1 MHKIN
6 SVVAALSL
14 LSLAHAQT
22 ETKTMEPITRVAH
35 PDLSG
40 TAAFVRVADGPL
52 FFSSHVFARDVTL
65 DARGQ
70 AVQALDALGVELG
83 KVGGDL
89 SRIIRLNAYVASE
102 SDTEAVE
109 AAIAARFAAHP
120 PALTLVATP
129 LVVANARVAFDVV
142 AAVSP
147 APAPAA
153 VAWTESGG
161 VLPAGAKVFLSG
173 QVERGDNLVSSVRR
187 TMEGL
192 HQTNAGLGLA
202 KTDVV
207 QIKVFMQP
215 FAEHPIAVREIAAT
229 FEGGRTPPIIV
240 MQWTSNNP
248 VEIEMVVSGAAIR
261 PAPSVPLSFPPLAG
275 KPDSPRYSHIAV
287 VAAGTPL
294 IFLGGLN
301 TGPGVAHREQWKQIF
316 ERLGSTLYEAGSSF
330 RHLVKATY
338 YVTESPARG
347 VLNEIRA
354 VYYDPAR
361 PPAASAVGVKSVGR
375 PDRAWHI
382 DLIAIPHPGP
392 R

>member
-1 MHKIN
+1 M
-6 SVVAALSL
+6 A
-14 LSLAHAQT
+14 
-22 ETKTMEPITRVAH
+22 PISRVAH
-35 PDLSG
+35 PDQSG

-52 FFSSHVFARDVTL
+52 FFSRHVFARDVTL

-70 AVQALDALGVELG
+70 ADQAFDALGVELG

-89 SRIIRLNAYVASE
+89 SRVIRLNAYVAAE
-102 SDTEAVE
+102 SDTPAVE

-129 LVVANARVAFDVV
+129 LVVPGARVAFDVV

-147 APAPAA
+147 APAPTT
-153 VAWTESGG
+153 VVWTDSGG

-173 QVERGDNLVSSVRR
+173 QVERGDDLVSSVRR

-192 HQTNAGLGLA
+192 HRTNADLGLA

-215 FAEHPIAVREIAAT
+215 FAGHPIAIREIAAT

-240 MQWTSNNP
+240 MEWISNNP
-248 VEIEMVVSGAAIR
+248 VEFEMVVSGVAGR
-261 PAPSVPLSFPPLAG
+261 PASPVPLRFPPLAG
-275 KPDSPRYSHIAV
+275 KPNSPRYSHIAA

-316 ERLGSTLYEAGSSF
+316 ERLGSTLFEAGSSF

-338 YVTESPARG
+338 FVTDSSARG
-347 VLNEIRA
+347 VLNDIRA
-354 VYYDPAR
+354 VYYDPAG
-361 PPAASAVGVKSVGR
+361 PPAASAIGVKSVGR

-382 DLIAIPHPGP
+382 DLIAVPHPGP